1 MEGGKRMLSKGKVQ
15 TIINGKMI
23 QDKEYG
29 LKYDGEDMDF
39 AMKDGNKLV
48 LGRLDKHDISDLL
61 TEKNDKYDLKSNLE
75 KLLPKKKKKR
85 NGTKKKRKKN
95 RITLKI
101 EEKPTKKKK
110 KSRKNIKKKKRKK
123 NKDQMLKD
131 FFNFL
136 N

>member
-1 MEGGKRMLSKGKVQ
+1 MEGGERMLSKGKVQ
-15 TIINGKMI
+15 TIINGKMV

-29 LKYDGEDMDF
+29 LKYDGKDIDF

-48 LGRLDKHDISDLL
+48 LGRLDKDDISDLL

-75 KLLPKKKKKR
+75 NLLPKKKKKKPC
-85 NGTKKKRKKN
+85 TKKKRRKN
-95 RITLKI
+95 RITLKKQK
-101 EEKPTKKKK
+101 KPIKNKK
-110 KSRKNIKKKKRKK
+110 KSRKKRIKKKK
-123 NKDQMLKD
+123 NKERMLKD

>member
-1 MEGGKRMLSKGKVQ
+1 MEGGERMLSKGKVQ
-15 TIINGKMI
+15 TIINGKMV

-29 LKYDGEDMDF
+29 LKYDGNDIDF

-48 LGRLDKHDISDLL
+48 LGRLDKDDISDLL

-75 KLLPKKKKKR
+75 NLLPKKKKKKPC
-85 NGTKKKRKKN
+85 TKKKRKKN

-101 EEKPTKKKK
+101 EEKPIKNKK
-110 KSRKNIKKKKRKK
+110 KSRKKRIKKKK
-123 NKDQMLKD
+123 NKERMLKD

>member
-1 MEGGKRMLSKGKVQ
+1 MEGGERMLSKGKVQ
-15 TIINGKMI
+15 TTINGKMVL
-23 QDKEYG
+23 DKEYG
-29 LKYDGEDMDF
+29 LKYDGKDIDF

-48 LGRLDKHDISDLL
+48 LGRLDKHDISNLL
-61 TEKNDKYDLKSNLE
+61 TEQKDKYDLMSNLE

-85 NGTKKKRKKN
+85 NCTKKKRKKN

-101 EEKPTKKKK
+101 EEKKPKKKK
-110 KSRKNIKKKKRKK
+110 KSRKRRKKRKK
-123 NKDQMLKD
+123 KEQMLKD

>member
-1 MEGGKRMLSKGKVQ
+1 MEGGKKMLSKGKVQ

-29 LKYDGEDMDF
+29 LKYDGKDIDF

-48 LGRLDKHDISDLL
+48 LGRLDKHDISNLL

-75 KLLPKKKKKR
+75 NLLPKKKKKR
-85 NGTKKKRKKN
+85 SCTKKKRKKN

-110 KSRKNIKKKKRKK
+110 KSRKRRKKKKKK
-123 NKDQMLKD
+123 EQMLKD

>member
-1 MEGGKRMLSKGKVQ
+1 MEGGERMLSKGKVQ
-15 TIINGKMI
+15 TIINGKMV

-29 LKYDGEDMDF
+29 LKYDGKDIDF

-48 LGRLDKHDISDLL
+48 LGRLDKDDISDLL

-75 KLLPKKKKKR
+75 NLLPKKKKKKPC
-85 NGTKKKRKKN
+85 TKKKRRKN

-101 EEKPTKKKK
+101 EEKPIKNKK
-110 KSRKNIKKKKRKK
+110 KSRKKRIKKKK
-123 NKDQMLKD
+123 NKERMLKD

>member
-15 TIINGKMI
+15 TIINGKMV

-29 LKYDGEDMDF
+29 LKYDGNDMAF
-39 AMKDGNKLV
+39 AMKDGKKLV
-48 LGRLDKHDISDLL
+48 LGRLDKEDISNLL

-75 KLLPKKKKKR
+75 NLLPKKKKKR
-85 NGTKKKRKKN
+85 SCTKKKRKNN

-110 KSRKNIKKKKRKK
+110 KKRKRRKKKKKK
-123 NKDQMLKD
+123 EQMLKD

>member
-1 MEGGKRMLSKGKVQ
+1 MEGGKKMLSKGKVQ

-29 LKYDGEDMDF
+29 LKYDGKDIDF

-48 LGRLDKHDISDLL
+48 LGRLDKHDISNLL

-85 NGTKKKRKKN
+85 NCTKKKRKKN

-101 EEKPTKKKK
+101 EEKKPKKNKKSRKRRKKKK
-110 KSRKNIKKKKRKK
+110 KKE
-123 NKDQMLKD
+123 QMLKD

>member
-29 LKYDGEDMDF
+29 LKYDGRDMAF
-39 AMKDGNKLV
+39 AMKDGKKLV
-48 LGRLDKHDISDLL
+48 LGRLDKDDISNLL
-61 TEKNDKYDLKSNLE
+61 TEKNDKYDLMSNLE

-85 NGTKKKRKKN
+85 NSTKKKKKKN

-101 EEKPTKKKK
+101 EEKPIKNKK
-110 KSRKNIKKKKRKK
+110 KSRKKRRKKRKKK

>member
-1 MEGGKRMLSKGKVQ
+1 MEGGERMLSKGKVQ
-15 TIINGKMI
+15 TTINGKMV

-29 LKYDGEDMDF
+29 LKYDGKDIDF

-48 LGRLDKHDISDLL
+48 LGRLDKHDISNLL

-85 NGTKKKRKKN
+85 NCTKKKRKKN

-101 EEKPTKKKK
+101 EEKKPKKKK
-110 KSRKNIKKKKRKK
+110 KSRKRRKKRKK
-123 NKDQMLKD
+123 KEQMLKD

>member
-15 TIINGKMI
+15 TIINGEMI

-29 LKYDGEDMDF
+29 LKYDGKDMDF

-48 LGRLDKHDISDLL
+48 LGRLDKSDISDLL
-61 TEKNDKYDLKSNLE
+61 TEKNDKYDLMSNLE
-75 KLLPKKKKKR
+75 NLLPKKKKKR
-85 NGTKKKRKKN
+85 SCTKKKRKKN

-110 KSRKNIKKKKRKK
+110 KSRKKRRKKRKK
-123 NKDQMLKD
+123 KNKEQMLKD

>member
-15 TIINGKMI
+15 TIINGKMV

-29 LKYDGEDMDF
+29 LKYDGNDMAF
-39 AMKDGNKLV
+39 AMKDGKKLV
-48 LGRLDKHDISDLL
+48 LGRLDKQDISNLL
-61 TEKNDKYDLKSNLE
+61 TEKNDKYDLMSNLE

-85 NGTKKKRKKN
+85 NSTKKKRKKN

-101 EEKPTKKKK
+101 EEKPIKNRK
-110 KSRKNIKKKKRKK
+110 KSRKRRRKRKKK

>member
-1 MEGGKRMLSKGKVQ
+1 MEGGERMLSKGKVQ
-15 TIINGKMI
+15 TIINGKMV

-29 LKYDGEDMDF
+29 LKYDGNDIDF

-48 LGRLDKHDISDLL
+48 LGRLDKDDISDLL

-75 KLLPKKKKKR
+75 NLLPKKKKKKPCT
-85 NGTKKKRKKN
+85 NKKRKKN

-101 EEKPTKKKK
+101 EEKPIKNKK
-110 KSRKNIKKKKRKK
+110 KSRKKRIKKKK
-123 NKDQMLKD
+123 NKERMLKD

>member
-15 TIINGKMI
+15 TIINGEVI

-29 LKYDGEDMDF
+29 LKYDGNDMAF
-39 AMKDGNKLV
+39 AMKDGKKLV
-48 LGRLDKHDISDLL
+48 LGRLDKDDISNLL
-61 TEKNDKYDLKSNLE
+61 TEKNDKHDLMSNLE

-85 NGTKKKRKKN
+85 NSTKKKRKKN

-101 EEKPTKKKK
+101 EEKQTKKNK
-110 KSRKNIKKKKRKK
+110 KSRKKRRKKRKK

>member
-1 MEGGKRMLSKGKVQ
+1 MEGGERMLSKGKVQ
-15 TIINGKMI
+15 TIINGKMV

-29 LKYDGEDMDF
+29 LKYDGKDIDF

-48 LGRLDKHDISDLL
+48 LGRLDKDDISDLL
-61 TEKNDKYDLKSNLE
+61 TEKNDKYDLKSNIE
-75 KLLPKKKKKR
+75 KLLPKKKKKKPC
-85 NGTKKKRKKN
+85 TKKKRKKN

-101 EEKPTKKKK
+101 EEKPIKNKK
-110 KSRKNIKKKKRKK
+110 KSRKKRIKKRKK
-123 NKDQMLKD
+123 KNKERMLKD

>member
-1 MEGGKRMLSKGKVQ
+1 MEGGERMLSKGKVQ
-15 TIINGKMI
+15 TIINGKMV

-29 LKYDGEDMDF
+29 LKYDGKDIDF

-48 LGRLDKHDISDLL
+48 LGRLDKDDISDLL

-75 KLLPKKKKKR
+75 KLFPKKKKKKPC
-85 NGTKKKRKKN
+85 TKKKRRKN

-101 EEKPTKKKK
+101 EEKPIKNKK
-110 KSRKNIKKKKRKK
+110 KSRKKRIKKKK
-123 NKDQMLKD
+123 NKERMLKD